1 MGGEGVCGRRGC
13 VWEERVCVCVR
24 RECVGG
30 ECVRRREGYE
40 ENVEINSNIRRL
52 CKPLWNMIKGQFHSS
67 VQCLV
72 ASIPASVSGLLQA
85 LW

>member
-1 MGGEGVCGRRGC
+1 MWVERVCVGGEGVC
-13 VWEERVCVCVR
+13 EERVL
-24 RECVGG
+24 GG

>member
-1 MGGEGVCGRRGC
+1 MWVERVCVGGEGVC
-13 VWEERVCVCVR
+13 EESVL
-24 RECVGG
+24 GG

-52 CKPLWNMIKGQFHSS
+52 CKPLWDMIKGQFHSS
-67 VQCLV
+67 VQCPV
-72 ASIPASVSGLLQA
+72 ASIPASVSGSLQA

>member
-1 MGGEGVCGRRGC
+1 MWVERVCVGGEGVC
-13 VWEERVCVCVR
+13 EERVCVCEESVL
-24 RECVGG
+24 GG

-52 CKPLWNMIKGQFHSS
+52 CKPLWDMIKGQFHSS
-67 VQCLV
+67 VQCPV